1 MKKEADLNE
10 DITLAVAAEPYCG
23 VMTNQV
29 DYFSSPTKRRPD
41 EPCEARI
48 NCRRLADIRTQ
59 PGGQHRRLTTL
70 GLVSNTPCFA
80 IVVHSPNAH
89 VIYET
94 NFQNFLSHSPR
105 SGLTYHG
112 PVRLCWSVISAGER
126 DLCLGL
132 INRNKHNRRS
142 MDLPHS
148 FSFENLY

>member
-48 NCRRLADIRTQ
+48 NCHRVADIRTQ
-59 PGGQHRRLTTL
+59 PGGQLRRLTTL
-70 GLVSNTPCFA
+70 GFVSNTPCFA

-94 NFQNFLSHSPR
+94 NFQNFLSLHVQASHIT
-105 SGLTYHG
+105 GL
-112 PVRLCWSVISAGER
+112 VRLCWSVISAGER